1 MTTVLVV
8 EDDEVLRN
16 FVGAVLRDSQYA
28 VAIADNGQSAL
39 DSLDTVSPDLVLS
52 DLMMPTINGKE
63 LALKMQADPAY
74 RNIPVI
80 LITAQ
85 DNIPELEQCR
95 FVAVLRKPFDI
106 STLLGT
112 EEARRITERIEW
124 HYTPEHGS
132 WLNMAEIELSA
143 LGQQCL
149 DRRIPGQ
156 ESLAKEVAAW
166 ERGRN
171 NAQVTINWQ
180 FTTADARIK
189 LRHLYP
195 TVTI

>member
-16 FVGAVLRDSQYA
+16 FVGEVLRDSQYA

-52 DLMMPTINGKE
+52 DLMMPTMNGKE

-80 LITAQ
+80 LMTALH
-85 DNIPELEQCR
+85 NIPELEQCR

-112 EEARRITERIEW
+112 I
-124 HYTPEHGS
+124 S
-132 WLNMAEIELSA
+132 S
-143 LGQQCL
+143 
-149 DRRIPGQ
+149 
-156 ESLAKEVAAW
+156 SLPSNK
-166 ERGRN
+166 
-171 NAQVTINWQ
+171 
-180 FTTADARIK
+180 
-189 LRHLYP
+189 
-195 TVTI
+195 